1 MAATILLTGGTG
13 FIGNYLT
20 HVLISKG
27 FSISVLSRS
36 NRKNTDT
43 ITYYKWDLEKNYID
57 ENAILKADYIIHLAG
72 EGIVEKRWTEKRKKE
87 IIESRIQPVELIY
100 SVLQKHNKSLDAFVS
115 ASAVGI
121 YGAVTNREIC
131 TENTPPEND
140 FLGITCQQ
148 WEQAANQ
155 IESLGIRTVKIR
167 TGIVLGR
174 NEGFLKKLNPGFKL
188 GFGTVIGSGKQYLPW
203 IHIEDLSQIYL
214 KAITDREMSGAYNAS
229 VTDST
234 TNKSFSKTLARL
246 YGYKIWL
253 PKIPSFLLK
262 IAMGEMSIAILEG
275 RRVSSEKIKKAGFK
289 FEYTNLKE
297 ALSNCLVN

>member
-1 MAATILLTGGTG
+1 MAKNILLTGGSG

-20 HVLISKG
+20 NILIANG

-36 NRKNTDT
+36 KRKNTDT

-72 EGIVEKRWTEKRKKE
+72 EGIVEKRWTQKRKKE

-121 YGAVTNREIC
+121 YGAVTKPEIC

-140 FLGITCQQ
+140 FLGTTCQQ
-148 WEQAANQ
+148 WEQAADK

-174 NEGFLKKLNPGFKL
+174 NEGFLKKLNPGFKM
-188 GFGTVIGSGKQYLPW
+188 GFGTILGSGEQYLPW

-214 KAITDREMSGAYNAS
+214 KAILDSEISGSYNAA
-229 VTDST
+229 VTDDT
-234 TNKSFSKTLARL
+234 TNKSFSKTLAGL

-253 PKIPSFLLK
+253 PKTPSFILR
-262 IAMGEMSIAILEG
+262 IALGEMSLAILEG
-275 RRVSSEKIKKAGFK
+275 RRVSSEKIQKAGFK
-289 FEYTNLKE
+289 FEYSDLKE
-297 ALSNCLVN
+297 ALSNCIS